1 MQDLIIIGGGAAGY
15 AAALYALDKRL
26 DVLLICEE
34 PGGKAGTQQHLQGQA
49 GAEYLAGAEAIQ
61 LLQHRVTAYAGVVLH
76 DRVLSVAKEN
86 GVFQIATQR
95 HGTHQ
100 SRTVLVASGATPLTL
115 DVPGAK
121 ALVNYGVG
129 YSITTHANLLAG
141 KAVAVVGTTRRALRG
156 VAELART
163 AAQVYLVAP
172 DATGMATPLARALR
186 HLPNVA
192 VFEGYTVEEIAGER
206 NVERIVIERYGE
218 QSWLRVDAV
227 FADLGLLP
235 NSGLVRQIVAT
246 DPDGFIKVDA
256 QNATTMPG
264 MFAAGDVTT
273 AFGEQMLI
281 AAGDGTRAAASA
293 YEYLLAHPPASDP
306 EPAD

>member
-1 MQDLIIIGGGAAGY
+1 MHDLIIIGGGAASW

-26 DVLLICEE
+26 DLLLICEE
-34 PGGKAGTQQHLQGQA
+34 VGGKAGTQQQLRGQA
-49 GAEYLAGAEAIQ
+49 GEEQLAGAEAVQ
-61 LLQHRVTAYAGVVLH
+61 LIERRVTAHAEAVLR
-76 DRVLSVAKEN
+76 DRVLSVAKEH
-86 GVFQIATQR
+86 GVFHLAAQR

-100 SRTVLVASGATPLTL
+100 SRTVLVATGATPLTL

-129 YSITTHANLLAG
+129 YSITTHANLLSG
-141 KAVAVVGTTRRALRG
+141 KTVAVVGTTRRALRG

-172 DATGMATPLARALR
+172 DATGMTTPLARALR
-186 HLPNVA
+186 RLPNVA
-192 VFEGYTVEEIAGER
+192 IFERYAVKEIAGTGS
-206 NVERIVIERYGE
+206 VEQLAIERDGE

-235 NSGLVRQIVAT
+235 NSGLVRSVVAT
-246 DPDGFIKVDA
+246 DAEGFIIVDD
-256 QNATTMPG
+256 QNATTLPG
-264 MFAAGDVTT
+264 LFAAGDVTT

-281 AAGDGTRAAASA
+281 AAGDGTRAAAGA
-293 YEYLLAHPPASDP
+293 YEYLLAHPPASDR
-306 EPAD
+306 EGAD

>member
-1 MQDLIIIGGGAAGY
+1 MHDLIIIGGGAASW

-26 DVLLICEE
+26 DVLLICEDV
-34 PGGKAGTQQHLQGQA
+34 GGKAGTQQQLRGQA
-49 GAEYLAGAEAIQ
+49 GEEHLAGAEAIQ
-61 LLQHRVTAYAGVVLH
+61 LIERRVTAHVGAVLR
-76 DRVLSVAKEN
+76 DRVLSVAKEH
-86 GVFQIATQR
+86 GVFQVATQR
-95 HGTHQ
+95 HDAQQ
-100 SRTVLVASGATPLTL
+100 SRTVLVATGATPLTL

-141 KAVAVVGTTRRALRG
+141 KAVAVIGTTRRALRG

-163 AAQVYLVAP
+163 AAQVYLIVP
-172 DATGMATPLARALR
+172 DATDMTTPLARSLR
-186 HLPNVA
+186 RLPNVA
-192 VFEGYTVEEIAGER
+192 IFEQYAIEEIAGEG

-246 DPDGFIKVDA
+246 DADGFIKVDA
-256 QNATTMPG
+256 QNATTLPG
-264 MFAAGDVTT
+264 LFAAGDVTT

-281 AAGDGTRAAASA
+281 AAGDGTRAAAGA

-306 EPAD
+306 EAAD

>member
-1 MQDLIIIGGGAAGY
+1 MHDFIIIGGGAAGY
-15 AAALYALDKRL
+15 SAALYALDKRL

-34 PGGKAGTQQHLQGQA
+34 PGGKAGTQQHLRGQA
-49 GAEYLAGAEAIQ
+49 GEEHLAGAEAIQ
-61 LLQHRVTAYAGVVLH
+61 LLQRRVTAHAGVVLH

-86 GVFQIATQR
+86 GVFHIATQR
-95 HGTHQ
+95 HGAQQ
-100 SRTVLVASGATPLTL
+100 SHTVVVATGATPLTL

-121 ALVNYGVG
+121 ALINYGVG

-141 KAVAVVGTTRRALRG
+141 KAVVVIGTTRRALRG

-172 DATGMATPLARALR
+172 DASSMTTPLARSLR
-186 HLPNVA
+186 RLPNVA
-192 VFEGYTVEEIAGER
+192 IFEQYAVEEIAGEG

-235 NSGLVRQIVAT
+235 NSGLVRQLVAT
-246 DPDGFIKVDA
+246 DADGFIKVDA
-256 QNATTMPG
+256 QNATTLPG

-281 AAGDGTRAAASA
+281 AAGDGTRAAAGA
-293 YEYLLAHPPASDP
+293 YDYLLAHPPASDP